1 MSKAAATLFM
11 NPKDGYESWKMP
23 TIRARDGL
31 VIGAGDNELGDE
43 LLRIPEFQKEL
54 EQLKEEARA
63 EGYNQGKEQGYRQG
77 LNQGKTEIQ
86 IIGDRL
92 NGVLNNL
99 MEPIHLQDEALE
111 SAILNMVVSIARQV
125 VSEEAVKSPEN
136 LHQVIQSAL
145 NALPRGAEN
154 IQVYLNPDDRKLLAA
169 VGNLPDSY
177 QDIQTDSQLSRGG
190 CRIETRESTVDNSL
204 DYRFR
209 QAIAQQVRKQYS
221 SEQMATLSDAVELPD
236 QASIPSESEQL
247 EPAEQSE
254 LAKRTTGNDPE

>member
-1 MSKAAATLFM
+1 MSKAATTLFLDQA
-11 NPKDGYESWKMP
+11 DGYESWKMP
-23 TIRARDGL
+23 IIRARDGL

-43 LLRIPEFQKEL
+43 LLRIPEFQNEL

-63 EGYNQGKEQGYRQG
+63 EGFSLGKEQGYRQG

-92 NGVLNNL
+92 NGILNNL
-99 MEPIHLQDEALE
+99 MEPIHQQDEALE
-111 SAILNMVVSIARQV
+111 TAILNMVVSIARQV
-125 VSEEAVKSPEN
+125 VSEEAVKSPEI

-154 IQVYLNPDDRKLLAA
+154 IRIFLNPDDKKLLAA

-177 QDIQTDSQLSRGG
+177 QDIQTDNQLSRGG
-190 CRIETRESTVDNSL
+190 CRIETKESSVDNSL

-221 SEQMATLSDAVELPD
+221 SEQMAALSETVEPSEH
-236 QASIPSESEQL
+236 ASTSSESEQP
-247 EPAEQSE
+247 EPE
-254 LAKRTTGNDPE
+254 KRTTGNDPE